1 MTKFWQTWIPVR
13 RIFTVLAA
21 FLSLLLLIA
30 CGLIIDEM
38 MSKSLLKNDVFTTD
52 LIAAQAINTPANTS
66 SAVNNTSKKP
76 SNEILQ
82 RGAYLA
88 QVGNCAACHTA
99 RGGAA
104 FAGGKPIATPFGTVY
119 TSNIT
124 PDPATGIGRWS
135 ADAFYRAMHEG
146 RSADG
151 HLLTPAFP
159 YPNYTHVTRADS
171 DDLHAYFIHS
181 VTPVAQPNR
190 SHDLPFPFNTQVALA
205 FWRLMFFEKAAE
217 TVSSTGNTVATN
229 SVAAQAINT
238 TAKIINKGENG
249 NLELKTDQNTEPAD
263 IQRGAYLVR
272 GLGHCSACHA
282 QRNALGASV
291 KNQFSDQFL
300 SGALMP
306 MHDWY
311 APSLVDKLEAGVAHL
326 PRQDV
331 VSLLKTGI
339 APNASMLGPMAEV
352 VAGSTQFW
360 TDADLT
366 ATAAYL
372 QSLPQIDTKTSTKS
386 STSNKLATAQP
397 KPVLFDKGAE
407 LFTQHCATCHG
418 EQGQGMRVEGNVALP
433 ALAGNR
439 AITLP
444 NTTNL
449 VRILL
454 AGGYAPSTAGN
465 PRPFGMPPFV
475 HVLNDTDIAAVTTYI
490 RNAWGN
496 QADSV
501 TAADVIRVRR
511 GVE

>member
-1 MTKFWQTWIPVR
+1 MMRMMSFWQTWGPVR
-13 RIFTVLAA
+13 RTFAVLAA
-21 FLSLLLLIA
+21 FLSLLLLAA
-30 CGLIIDEM
+30 CGLIVNE
-38 MSKSLLKNDVFTTD
+38 LFATN
-52 LIAAQAINTPANTS
+52 LIADKAINTPAVGDN
-66 SAVNNTSKKP
+66 SANKP
-76 SNEILQ
+76 SIETLQ

-88 QVGNCAACHTA
+88 KVGNCAACHTA

-104 FAGGKPIATPFGTVY
+104 FAGGKAIATPFGTVY

-124 PDPATGIGRWS
+124 PDRETGIGKWS
-135 ADAFYRAMHEG
+135 ADAFYRAMHDG

-171 DDLHAYFIHS
+171 DDLHAYFINS
-181 VTPVAQPNR
+181 VAPVAQVNR
-190 SHDLPFPFNTQVALA
+190 AHELPFPFNTQVALA
-205 FWRLMFFEKAAE
+205 FWRTLFFE
-217 TVSSTGNTVATN
+217 
-229 SVAAQAINT
+229 
-238 TAKIINKGENG
+238 
-249 NLELKTDQNTEPAD
+249 KTDQNASKNTTKNAINTIAVKAINTPATGKND
-263 IQRGAYLVR
+263 VIKTSDEQVQRGAYLVR

-282 QRNALGASV
+282 ERNALGASV
-291 KNQFSDQFL
+291 NNPFSDQFL

-306 MHDWY
+306 MRDWY
-311 APSLVDKLEAGVAHL
+311 APSLVDKAEAGVSHL

-331 VSLLKTGI
+331 VNLLKTGI

-360 TDADLT
+360 TDADLN

-372 QSLPQIDTKTSTKS
+372 QSLPSVDAKTSIKS
-386 STSNKLATAQP
+386 STSDSSKP
-397 KPVLFDKGAE
+397 KSTLFNRGAE

-439 AITLP
+439 AITIP

-496 QADSV
+496 QAGAV
-501 TAADVIRVRR
+501 TAAEVVRVRGR
-511 GVE
+511 VE

>member
-1 MTKFWQTWIPVR
+1 MSPVKR
-13 RIFTVLAA
+13 TFAVLAII
-21 FLSLLLLIA
+21 LSLLFVAAAVLIGNELLA
-30 CGLIIDEM
+30 
-38 MSKSLLKNDVFTTD
+38 TD
-52 LIAAQAINTPANTS
+52 LIAVKSINTPTTG
-66 SAVNNTSKKP
+66 VNTSKNTAN
-76 SNEILQ
+76 SEVLQ

-88 QVGNCAACHTA
+88 KLGNCAACHTA

-104 FAGGKPIATPFGTVY
+104 YSGGKAIATPFGAVY

-124 PDPATGIGRWS
+124 PDLETGIGNWS
-135 ADAFYRAMHEG
+135 ADAFYRALHEG

-159 YPNYTHVTRADS
+159 YPNYTHITRADS
-171 DDLHAYFIHS
+171 DDLYAYFMHS
-181 VTPVAQPNR
+181 VAPVAQPNKA
-190 SHDLPFPFNTQVALA
+190 HDLPFPFNTQVALA
-205 FWRLMFFEKAAE
+205 FWRTLYF
-217 TVSSTGNTVATN
+217 TPNNVA
-229 SVAAQAINT
+229 VQPINT
-238 TAKIINKGENG
+238 PARDIKEGVKKD
-249 NLELKTDQNTEPAD
+249 NLD
-263 IQRGAYLVR
+263 ILRGAYLVR

-282 QRNALGASV
+282 ERNALGANV
-291 KNQFSDQFL
+291 KNPLSDQFL

-306 MHDWY
+306 MRDWY

-339 APNASMLGPMAEV
+339 APNASMVGPMAEV

-360 TDADLT
+360 TDADLNAA
-366 ATAAYL
+366 ATYL
-372 QSLPQIDTKTSTKS
+372 QSLPQIEEKNLTKS
-386 STSNKLATAQP
+386 TTSANSRIAKSQPALLAR
-397 KPVLFDKGAE
+397 GAE

-418 EQGQGMRVEGNVALP
+418 EQGQGMKVEGNVALP

-439 AITLP
+439 AITMP

-449 VRILL
+449 VRIIL

-465 PRPFGMPPFV
+465 SRPFGMPPFV

-496 QADSV
+496 RAESV
-501 TAADVIRVRR
+501 TGADVVRLRR

>member
-1 MTKFWQTWIPVR
+1 MSQSLTVRWDHWTPVR
-13 RIFTVLAA
+13 RIFVILLA
-21 FLSLLLLIA
+21 FLSLLAAIA
-30 CGLIIDEM
+30 CGV
-38 MSKSLLKNDVFTTD
+38 LLREIYAAD
-52 LIAAQAINTPANTS
+52 LIAKQALNTLVTGLNGAQNNAITQNDLQ
-66 SAVNNTSKKP
+66 V
-76 SNEILQ
+76 Q

-88 QVGNCAACHTA
+88 KVGNCAACHTA

-104 FAGGKPIATPFGTVY
+104 FAGGKAISTPFGTVY

-124 PDPATGIGRWS
+124 PDAASGIGKWS
-135 ADAFYRAMHEG
+135 ADAFYRAMNEG

-159 YPNYTHVTRADS
+159 YPNYTHITRADS
-171 DDLHAYFIHS
+171 DDLYSYFMQG
-181 VTPVAQPNR
+181 VTPVVQANKP
-190 SHDLPFPFNTQVALA
+190 HDLPFPFNTQLALA
-205 FWRLMFFEKAAE
+205 FWRSLFFEKADG
-217 TVSSTGNTVATN
+217 VSDITPKN
-229 SVAAQAINT
+229 AINNIAYQALNT
-238 TAKIINKGENG
+238 PAKGINSI
-249 NLELKTDQNTEPAD
+249 QNTQNSE
-263 IQRGAYLVR
+263 IERGAYLVR

-282 QRNALGASV
+282 ERNALGASV
-291 KNQFSDQFL
+291 NNQFSDQL
-300 SGALMP
+300 LGGALMP
-306 MHDWY
+306 MRDWY
-311 APSLVDKLEAGVAHL
+311 APSLVDASEAGVAHL

-331 VSLLKTGI
+331 VALLKTGI

-360 TDADLT
+360 TEADLQ

-372 QSLPQIDTKTSTKS
+372 QSLPQIELKNSTKAI
-386 STSNKLATAQP
+386 TSNKYKP
-397 KPVLFDKGAE
+397 PVIKPVLFDRGAE

-418 EQGQGMRVEGNVALP
+418 EQGQGMRVEGNIALP

-449 VRILL
+449 VRIIL

-475 HVLNDTDIAAVTTYI
+475 HVLGDEDLAAVTTYI

-501 TAADVIRVRR
+501 TAADVVRQRR
-511 GVE
+511 GLMQ

>member
-1 MTKFWQTWIPVR
+1 MTARWSRWPPVR
-13 RIFTVLAA
+13 RIFAALAA
-21 FLSLLLLIA
+21 FLVLLFVIASGLLLHEIYA
-30 CGLIIDEM
+30 
-38 MSKSLLKNDVFTTD
+38 TD
-52 LIAAQAINTPANTS
+52 LIAVEAINTPVRAKIDTLKIDDLQ
-66 SAVNNTSKKP
+66 V
-76 SNEILQ
+76 Q

-88 QVGNCAACHTA
+88 KVGNCAACHTA

-104 FAGGKPIATPFGTVY
+104 FAGGKAISTPFGRVY

-124 PDPATGIGRWS
+124 PDPASGIGKWS
-135 ADAFYRAMHEG
+135 ADAFYRALHEG

-159 YPNYTHVTRADS
+159 YPNYAHIARADS
-171 DDLHAYFIHS
+171 DDLHAYFMHG
-181 VTPVAQPNR
+181 VAPVAQANT
-190 SHDLPFPFNTQVALA
+190 SHKLPFPFNTQLALA
-205 FWRLMFFEKAAE
+205 FWRTLFFEK
-217 TVSSTGNTVATN
+217 VDQIIDKNTINNIAD
-229 SVAAQAINT
+229 QAINT
-238 TAKIINKGENG
+238 PARGENDG
-249 NLELKTDQNTEPAD
+249 KNDKFEQKTAQNTQNQD

-282 QRNALGASV
+282 ERNALGASI
-291 KNQFSDQFL
+291 NDQL
-300 SGALMP
+300 LGGALMP
-306 MHDWY
+306 MRDWY
-311 APSLVDKLEAGVAHL
+311 APSLVDASEAGVAHL

-331 VSLLKTGI
+331 VALLKTGI

-360 TDADLT
+360 TDADLE

-372 QSLPQIDTKTSTKS
+372 QSLPQISSQLTVKNSTKS
-386 STSNKLATAQP
+386 TASDKF

-444 NTTNL
+444 NSTNL

-475 HVLNDTDIAAVTTYI
+475 HVLNDEDIAAVTTYI

-496 QADSV
+496 QAASV
-501 TAADVIRVRR
+501 TAADVVRQRR

>member
-1 MTKFWQTWIPVR
+1 MNAPWSRRTPVR
-13 RIFTVLAA
+13 RIFTVLTA
-21 FLSLLLLIA
+21 FLTFLFVIASGLLVREIYA
-30 CGLIIDEM
+30 
-38 MSKSLLKNDVFTTD
+38 TD
-52 LIAAQAINTPANTS
+52 LIAAHAINMPAIGQNR
-66 SAVNNTSKKP
+66 ALKKDALIDV
-76 SNEILQ
+76 SQVE

-88 QVGNCAACHTA
+88 KVGNCAACHTA

-104 FAGGKPIATPFGTVY
+104 FAGGKAISTPFGTVY

-124 PDPATGIGRWS
+124 SDAATGIGKWS

-159 YPNYTHVTRADS
+159 YPNYTHITRADS
-171 DDLHAYFIHS
+171 DDLYSYFMHGIA
-181 VTPVAQPNR
+181 PVAQVNKP
-190 SHDLPFPFNTQVALA
+190 HDLPFPFNTQLALA
-205 FWRLMFFEKAAE
+205 FWRALFFEKADA
-217 TVSSTGNTVATN
+217 VVDSHPKNNINTI
-229 SVAAQAINT
+229 AAQAVNT
-238 TAKIINKGENG
+238 PASGKNEGKNDGFEQ
-249 NLELKTDQNTEPAD
+249 KTILNFQNSD

-282 QRNALGASV
+282 ERNALGASV
-291 KNQFSDQFL
+291 NNQFSDQL
-300 SGALMP
+300 LGGALMP
-306 MHDWY
+306 MRDWY
-311 APSLVDKLEAGVAHL
+311 APSLVDPAEAGVAHL

-331 VSLLKTGI
+331 VALLKTGI

-360 TDADLT
+360 TDADLQ

-372 QSLPQIDTKTSTKS
+372 QSLPQISAQFDVKTSTKS
-386 STSNKLATAQP
+386 TASDKSKSVFN

-418 EQGQGMRVEGNVALP
+418 EQGQGIRVEGNVALP

-475 HVLNDTDIAAVTTYI
+475 HVLNDEDIAAVTTYI

-496 QADSV
+496 QAASV
-501 TAADVIRVRR
+501 TAAYVVRQRR
-511 GVE
+511 GVMQ

>member
-1 MTKFWQTWIPVR
+1 MSPVKR
-13 RIFTVLAA
+13 TFAVLAII
-21 FLSLLLLIA
+21 LSLLFVAAAVLIGNELLA
-30 CGLIIDEM
+30 
-38 MSKSLLKNDVFTTD
+38 TD
-52 LIAAQAINTPANTS
+52 LIAVKSINTPTTG
-66 SAVNNTSKKP
+66 VNTSKNTAN
-76 SNEILQ
+76 SEVLQ

-88 QVGNCAACHTA
+88 KLGNCAACHTA

-104 FAGGKPIATPFGTVY
+104 YAGGKAIATPFGAVY

-124 PDPATGIGRWS
+124 PDLETGIGNWS
-135 ADAFYRAMHEG
+135 ADAFYRALHEG

-159 YPNYTHVTRADS
+159 YPNYTHITRADS
-171 DDLHAYFIHS
+171 DDLYAYFMHS
-181 VTPVAQPNR
+181 IAPVAQPNKA
-190 SHDLPFPFNTQVALA
+190 HDLPFPFNTQVALA
-205 FWRLMFFEKAAE
+205 FWRTLYF
-217 TVSSTGNTVATN
+217 TPNNVA
-229 SVAAQAINT
+229 VQPINT
-238 TAKIINKGENG
+238 PARDIKEGVKKD
-249 NLELKTDQNTEPAD
+249 NLD
-263 IQRGAYLVR
+263 ILRGTYLVR

-282 QRNALGASV
+282 ERNALGANV
-291 KNQFSDQFL
+291 KNPLSDQFL

-306 MHDWY
+306 MRDWY

-339 APNASMLGPMAEV
+339 APNASMVGPMAEV

-360 TDADLT
+360 TDADLNAA
-366 ATAAYL
+366 ATYL
-372 QSLPQIDTKTSTKS
+372 QSLPQIEEKNLTKS
-386 STSNKLATAQP
+386 TTSANSRIAKSQPALLAR
-397 KPVLFDKGAE
+397 GAE

-418 EQGQGMRVEGNVALP
+418 EQGQGMKVEGNVALP

-439 AITLP
+439 AITMP

-449 VRILL
+449 VRIIL

-465 PRPFGMPPFV
+465 SRPFGMPPFV

-496 QADSV
+496 QADSL
-501 TAADVIRVRR
+501 TAADVVRLRR

>member
-1 MTKFWQTWIPVR
+1 MRRHEIMMTMTRFWKTASPVR
-13 RIFTVLAA
+13 RTFAALAV
-21 FLSLLLLIA
+21 FLSLLVLIA
-30 CGLIIDEM
+30 GGLIINEIVA
-38 MSKSLLKNDVFTTD
+38 KNLLKKDLLTTD
-52 LIAAQAINTPANTS
+52 LIANNSINT
-66 SAVNNTSKKP
+66 SASDENTSKKP
-76 SNEILQ
+76 SNEALQ

-104 FAGGKPIATPFGTVY
+104 FAGGKAIATPFGTVY

-124 PDPATGIGRWS
+124 PDAAAGIGRWS

-181 VTPVAQPNR
+181 VAPVAQANR
-190 SHDLPFPFNTQVALA
+190 VHELPFPFNTQVALA
-205 FWRLMFFEKAAE
+205 FWRLMFFD
-217 TVSSTGNTVATN
+217 TTN
-229 SVAAQAINT
+229 SIANYSINT
-238 TAKIINKGENG
+238 TAIVEKTLNNSVSPMQTD
-249 NLELKTDQNTEPAD
+249 ELA
-263 IQRGAYLVR
+263 RGAYLVR

-282 QRNALGASV
+282 ERNALGASV

-306 MHDWY
+306 MRDWY
-311 APSLVDKLEAGVAHL
+311 APSLVDPAEAGVAHL

-360 TDADLT
+360 TDADLQ

-372 QSLPQIDTKTSTKS
+372 QSLPQKDEKKSIKS
-386 STSNKLATAQP
+386 STSNK
-397 KPVLFDKGAE
+397 PVLFNKGAE
-407 LFTQHCATCHG
+407 LFAQHCATCHG

-433 ALAGNR
+433 ALAANR

-449 VRILL
+449 IRILL

-475 HVLNDTDIAAVTTYI
+475 HVLNDADIAAVTTYI

-496 QADSV
+496 QAEAVS
-501 TAADVIRVRR
+501 AADVVRVRR

>member
-1 MTKFWQTWIPVR
+1 MMRTMSFWQTWSPVR
-13 RIFTVLAA
+13 RTFAVLVA
-21 FLSLLLLIA
+21 FLSLLLLAA
-30 CGLIIDEM
+30 CGLIINE
-38 MSKSLLKNDVFTTD
+38 LFATN
-52 LIAAQAINTPANTS
+52 LIADKTINTPAS
-66 SAVNNTSKKP
+66 GDNNIDKP
-76 SNEILQ
+76 SIETLQ

-88 QVGNCAACHTA
+88 KLGNCAACHTA
-99 RGGAA
+99 RGGSA
-104 FAGGKPIATPFGTVY
+104 FAGGKAIATPFGTVY

-124 PDPATGIGRWS
+124 PHRETGIGRWS
-135 ADAFYRAMHEG
+135 ADAFYRAMYEG

-181 VTPVAQPNR
+181 VAPVVQVNR
-190 SHDLPFPFNTQVALA
+190 AHELPFPFNTQVALA
-205 FWRLMFFEKAAE
+205 FWRTLFFEKADQNIAK
-217 TVSSTGNTVATN
+217 NAIN
-229 SVAAQAINT
+229 NIAAQSINT
-238 TAKIINKGENG
+238 PDTGKNDAI
-249 NLELKTDQNTEPAD
+249 KTNDEQV
-263 IQRGAYLVR
+263 QRGAYLVR

-282 QRNALGASV
+282 ERNALGGSV
-291 KNQFSDQFL
+291 NNPFSDQFL

-306 MHDWY
+306 MRDWY
-311 APSLVDKLEAGVAHL
+311 APSLLDKAEAGVSHL

-331 VSLLKTGI
+331 VNLLKTGI

-360 TDADLT
+360 TDADLN

-372 QSLPQIDTKTSTKS
+372 QSLPSVDVKTSIKS
-386 STSNKLATAQP
+386 STSDSSKP
-397 KPVLFDKGAE
+397 KFALYNRGAE

-439 AITLP
+439 AITMP

-449 VRILL
+449 VRIIL

-496 QADSV
+496 QAEAV
-501 TAADVIRVRR
+501 MAAEVVRVRGR
-511 GVE
+511 VE

>member
-1 MTKFWQTWIPVR
+1 MNAPWSRRTPVR
-13 RIFTVLAA
+13 RIFTVLTA
-21 FLSLLLLIA
+21 FLTFLFVIASGLLVREIYA
-30 CGLIIDEM
+30 
-38 MSKSLLKNDVFTTD
+38 TD
-52 LIAAQAINTPANTS
+52 LIAAHAINMPAIGQNHALKNDALIDVS
-66 SAVNNTSKKP
+66 QV
-76 SNEILQ
+76 E

-88 QVGNCAACHTA
+88 KVGNCAACHTA

-104 FAGGKPIATPFGTVY
+104 FAGGKAISTPFGTVY

-124 PDPATGIGRWS
+124 SDAATGIGKWS

-159 YPNYTHVTRADS
+159 YPNYTHITRADS
-171 DDLHAYFIHS
+171 DDLYSYFMHGIA
-181 VTPVAQPNR
+181 PVAQVNKP
-190 SHDLPFPFNTQVALA
+190 HDLPFPFNTQLALA
-205 FWRLMFFEKAAE
+205 FWRALFFEKADA
-217 TVSSTGNTVATN
+217 VVDSHPKN
-229 SVAAQAINT
+229 SIYTIAAQAVNT
-238 TAKIINKGENG
+238 LASGKNEDKNDGFEQ
-249 NLELKTDQNTEPAD
+249 KTILNFQNSD

-282 QRNALGASV
+282 ERNALGASV
-291 KNQFSDQFL
+291 NNQFSDQL
-300 SGALMP
+300 LGGALMP
-306 MHDWY
+306 MRDWY
-311 APSLVDKLEAGVAHL
+311 APSLVDPAEAGVAHL

-331 VSLLKTGI
+331 VALLKTGI

-360 TDADLT
+360 TDADLQ

-372 QSLPQIDTKTSTKS
+372 QSLPQISAQFDVKTSTKS
-386 STSNKLATAQP
+386 TASDKSKSVFN

-418 EQGQGMRVEGNVALP
+418 EQGQGIRVEGNVALP

-475 HVLNDTDIAAVTTYI
+475 HVLNDEDIAAVTTYI

-496 QADSV
+496 QAASV
-501 TAADVIRVRR
+501 TAADVVRQRR
-511 GVE
+511 GVMQ

>member
-1 MTKFWQTWIPVR
+1 MSLALNALWSRWTPVR
-13 RIFTVLAA
+13 RVFVVLSA
-21 FLSLLLLIA
+21 FLTLLFVIASGLLIREIYA
-30 CGLIIDEM
+30 
-38 MSKSLLKNDVFTTD
+38 TD
-52 LIAAQAINTPANTS
+52 LIAFKAINTPARAQND
-66 SAVNNTSKKP
+66 VLKIDN
-76 SNEILQ
+76 IQVQ

-88 QVGNCAACHTA
+88 KVGNCAACHTA

-104 FAGGKPIATPFGTVY
+104 FAGGKAISTPFGTVY

-124 PDPATGIGRWS
+124 PDVASGIGKWS

-159 YPNYTHVTRADS
+159 YPNYTHITRADTDNLYS
-171 DDLHAYFIHS
+171 YFMHGIA
-181 VTPVAQPNR
+181 PVAQVNK
-190 SHDLPFPFNTQVALA
+190 SHDLPFPFNTQLALA
-205 FWRLMFFEKAAE
+205 FWRTLFFEKAGD
-217 TVSSTGNTVATN
+217 VGDISSKTTINN
-229 SVAAQAINT
+229 IAAQAVN
-238 TAKIINKGENG
+238 APARDENKGINSTK
-249 NLELKTDQNTEPAD
+249 NTQNSE
-263 IQRGAYLVR
+263 IERGAYLVR

-282 QRNALGASV
+282 ERNALGASV
-291 KNQFSDQFL
+291 NNQFSDQL
-300 SGALMP
+300 LGGALMP
-306 MHDWY
+306 MRDWY
-311 APSLVDKLEAGVAHL
+311 APSLVDASEAGVAHL

-331 VSLLKTGI
+331 VALLKTGI

-360 TDADLT
+360 TDGDLQ

-372 QSLPQIDTKTSTKS
+372 QTLPQVDVKISAKSTASDKS
-386 STSNKLATAQP
+386 RPALT

-418 EQGQGMRVEGNVALP
+418 EQGQGLRVEGNIALP

-475 HVLNDTDIAAVTTYI
+475 HVLGDEDIAAVTTYI

-496 QADSV
+496 QAASV
-501 TAADVIRVRR
+501 TPADVVRQRR
-511 GVE
+511 GVMQ

>member
-1 MTKFWQTWIPVR
+1 MKTLWSSWTPVR
-13 RIFTVLAA
+13 RIFVALAA
-21 FLSLLLLIA
+21 FLTLLFFIVCGLLLH
-30 CGLIIDEM
+30 EM
-38 MSKSLLKNDVFTTD
+38 YATD
-52 LIAAQAINTPANTS
+52 LIAIQAINTKAKGVNKSVNEAEKPDA
-66 SAVNNTSKKP
+66 SA
-76 SNEILQ
+76 LQ

-88 QVGNCAACHTA
+88 KVGNCAACHTA

-104 FAGGKPIATPFGTVY
+104 FAGGKTISTPFGTVY

-124 PDPATGIGRWS
+124 PDGATGIGKWS

-159 YPNYTHVTRADS
+159 YPNYTHISRTDS
-171 DDLHAYFIHS
+171 DDLHAYFMQS
-181 VTPVAQPNR
+181 VAPVVQVNK
-190 SHDLPFPFNTQVALA
+190 SHDLPFPFNTQLALA
-205 FWRLMFFEKAAE
+205 FWRTLFFEKSAAIVE
-217 TVSSTGNTVATN
+217 IHTKNTINNIAT
-229 SVAAQAINT
+229 QAVNT
-238 TAKIINKGENG
+238 PAKGENKGENDSSQQ
-249 NLELKTDQNTEPAD
+249 KTAQNVQNSD

-282 QRNALGASV
+282 ERNALGASV
-291 KNQFSDQFL
+291 NDQFSDQFL
-300 SGALMP
+300 GGALMP
-306 MHDWY
+306 MQDWY
-311 APSLVDKLEAGVAHL
+311 APSLVNPAEAGVAHL

-331 VSLLKTGI
+331 VALLKTGI

-360 TDADLT
+360 TDADLQ

-372 QSLPQIDTKTSTKS
+372 QSLPQNELKNSAKSTASDKS
-386 STSNKLATAQP
+386 

-407 LFTQHCATCHG
+407 LFTKHCATCHG

-439 AITLP
+439 SITLM
-444 NTTNL
+444 NSTNL

-475 HVLNDTDIAAVTTYI
+475 HVLNDEDIAAVTTYI

-496 QADSV
+496 QAASL
-501 TAADVIRVRR
+501 TAADVVRQRR
-511 GVE
+511 GVMP